1 MRKYLRKNVCHEM
14 KEINLKEINIKS
26 FLIALYIIVMALL
39 CYFFKILLNSIFPDN
54 FKDRD
59 YIFNTILDPNSVSL
73 YSSIACAAMTVS
85 ILLTV
90 FKCPVFFRLRINDI
104 DVISPILS
112 IFYICFVLSVISY
125 VFGHYKFYYM
135 IFYFLIIVFINRIIK
150 IYRTTKRDIIDKT
163 RPRHQRILQ
172 IIVSLILNICM
183 LVLSLKD
190 VNISS

>member
-1 MRKYLRKNVCHEM
+1 MREYLRKNVCHEM

-73 YSSIACAAMTVS
+73 YSSIACAVMTVS

-125 VFGHYKFYYM
+125 VLGHYKFYYM